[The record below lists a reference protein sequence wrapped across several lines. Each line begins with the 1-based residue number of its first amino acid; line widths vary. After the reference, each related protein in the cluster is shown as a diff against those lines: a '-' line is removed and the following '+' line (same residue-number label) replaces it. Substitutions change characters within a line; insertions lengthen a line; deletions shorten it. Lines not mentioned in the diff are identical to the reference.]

1 MSIWNGVLLWGL
13 SLRELLAGAC
23 LLVGFFF
30 IAISA
35 IGVVRL
41 PDFYSRLH
49 ASGMGETFGLLFS
62 GLGLVIYECDF
73 TNGFD
78 IMIIKLIIVFLLVF
92 LANPI
97 GTHILGQAAYKSGL
111 VPWEIEEKEAEENAE
126 SHH

>member
-49 ASGMGETFGLLFS
+49 GRDLWTFVFRI
-62 GLGLVIYECDF
+62 GLGDLR
-73 TNGFD
+73 
-78 IMIIKLIIVFLLVF
+78 M
-92 LANPI
+92 
-97 GTHILGQAAYKSGL
+97 
-111 VPWEIEEKEAEENAE
+111 
-126 SHH
+126 

>member
-13 SLRELLAGAC
+13 SLRELIAMVFLLAGF
-23 LLVGFFF
+23 LF

-35 IGVVRL
+35 VGVIRL

-49 ASGMGETFGLLFS
+49 ASGIGETLGLMIS
-62 GLGLVIYECDF
+62 CLGLVIYECDF
-73 TNGFD
+73 TGGFD
-78 IMIIKLIIVFLLVF
+78 LMIIKLLIVFLLVF

-97 GTHILGQAAYKSGL
+97 GTHILGQAALKAG
-111 VPWEIEEKEAEENAE
+111 VEPWEKKEEEADENAE